1 MYMTRYERINR
12 MIMFPDLSKLK
23 QVEHP
28 ELLLE
33 QAEPFLELMMKYH
46 CAVMEVETKIKIL
59 NEEFSHKNQRNPIES
74 IKTRI
79 KSPASILE
87 KMNRRNI
94 PFDIE
99 HMEKELNDI
108 AGVRVICSF
117 PEDIYNVARLITE
130 QDDIVILQIK
140 DYIENPKPNGYRS
153 LHLIVAVPIFLSSQK
168 KNMKVELQFRTIAMD
183 FWASLEHK
191 VKYKKDVANPDYI
204 AEELRKCAE
213 SIAQLDFRMQEIE
226 RATNPSTI
234 CDVNNSADT
243 ETQTGQF

>member
-1 MYMTRYERINR
+1 MVQ
-12 MIMFPDLSKLK
+12 F
-23 QVEHP
+23 H
-28 ELLLE
+28 
-33 QAEPFLELMMKYH
+33 
-46 CAVMEVETKIKIL
+46 
-59 NEEFSHKNQRNPIES
+59 
-74 IKTRI
+74 
-79 KSPASILE
+79 
-87 KMNRRNI
+87 
-94 PFDIE
+94 
-99 HMEKELNDI
+99 
-108 AGVRVICSF
+108 
-117 PEDIYNVARLITE
+117 
-130 QDDIVILQIK
+130 
-140 DYIENPKPNGYRS
+140 
-153 LHLIVAVPIFLSSQK
+153 QK